1 MDLSSMGLPQAALA
15 VKQSSAERWA
25 SRRRT
30 DALMREDEVDKN
42 KSDKAEERMSHQIAQ
57 RLQKERFGHVGGPYD
72 ADVTLLLPTD
82 LEGPDYQLLEI
93 TINLIFLQ
101 DVLDETEAQTRG
113 WTSAA
118 LFVDVLLQNFDSAE
132 LAPCQRS
139 LGVPGLSDLRENS
152 LDICVKRISHQSF
165 VALGLVVDGQCPELI
180 SCADVV
186 LPADI

>member
-1 MDLSSMGLPQAALA
+1 MNILTYVCICKYVRARVQFPCSKRSFKSRSSGEDSKPASFNAFASVSSLTTSAAD
-15 VKQSSAERWA
+15 
-25 SRRRT
+25 RRRFN
-30 DALMREDEVDKN
+30 DF
-42 KSDKAEERMSHQIAQ
+42 AQ
-57 RLQKERFGHVGGPYD
+57 RLQEERFGHVGGPYD

-82 LEGPDYQLLEI
+82 LECPDYQLLEI
-93 TINLIFLQ
+93 TINLVFLQ

-118 LFVDVLLQNFDSAE
+118 LFVDVLLQHFDSAE

-165 VALGLVVDGQCPELI
+165 VAVGLQSSTPKSEHRN
-180 SCADVV
+180 
-186 LPADI
+186 